1 VSLFFVLP
9 PRPVLGD
16 RLADVL
22 HSFFPGLSWEAATR
36 SSLAEWFARAAV
48 ESAGLRDVFV
58 VHREDL
64 PAGEALAAA
73 LADGY
78 GAQSGDEVVEVR
90 PGARPGEMTSR
101 RWRLS
106 AAA

>member
-1 VSLFFVLP
+1 MSLFYVMP

-16 RLADVL
+16 CLAGIL
-22 HSFFPGLSWEAATR
+22 HAFFPGLAWDAATR
-36 SSLAEWFARAAV
+36 SSLADWLGSAAI
-48 ESAGLRDVFV
+48 ELGGADDVYV

-64 PAGEALAAA
+64 PAGEALRQA
-73 LADGY
+73 LENGY
-78 GAQSGDEVVEVR
+78 GAREGDEVVEVR
-90 PGARPGEMTSR
+90 PGARPGEMTTR